1 MDGSCQDRD
10 ENACCSE
17 RTHLSVYRMQQKKVT
32 EDSELSF
39 LFFVLHNRSIILPSF
54 RIYIVIN
61 TFLLKNLLFISML
74 SFG

>member
-17 RTHLSVYRMQQKKVT
+17 RTHLSVHRMQQKKVT

-39 LFFVLHNRSIILPSF
+39 LFLFYTTEALFFLVLE
-54 RIYIVIN
+54 
-61 TFLLKNLLFISML
+61 FIS
-74 SFG
+74 S